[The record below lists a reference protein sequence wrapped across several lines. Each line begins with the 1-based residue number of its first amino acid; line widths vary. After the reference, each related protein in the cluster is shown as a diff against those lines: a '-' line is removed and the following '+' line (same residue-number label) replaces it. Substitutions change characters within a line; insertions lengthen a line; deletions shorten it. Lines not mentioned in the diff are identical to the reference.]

1 MKARPMFPIDGQE
14 GKNGPCFVG
23 LLISS
28 FVDLSVSNFED
39 RLFPL
44 L

>member
-1 MKARPMFPIDGQE
+1 MFPIDGQD
-14 GKNGPCFVG
+14 GNKVRG
-23 LLISS
+23 LSISS

-44 L
+44 LEIAGRP